1 EVRAEKRT
9 VCEIPILIGRSQNG
23 QVLTHEQ
30 CRDILDMPIERFTE
44 DGRTAACW
52 LRTSSKLHALDAL
65 VPVES
70 MLTEQTSTLSE
81 AQSEEVAHIK
91 QRAKIGKSDISHSID
106 DLQLEV
112 GRLEHELH
120 NLTSDRMKTITLQR
134 QLTLKRQELLKKQ
147 DSQFFEAMQLD
158 VEIEKQ
164 VNDFLGKE
172 KLTAKV
178 VRQFV
183 VEVTKLDEI

>member
-1 EVRAEKRT
+1 
-9 VCEIPILIGRSQNG
+9 
-23 QVLTHEQ
+23 
-30 CRDILDMPIERFTE
+30 M
-44 DGRTAACW
+44 
-52 LRTSSKLHALDAL
+52 
-65 VPVES
+65 
-70 MLTEQTSTLSE
+70 
-81 AQSEEVAHIK
+81 
-91 QRAKIGKSDISHSID
+91 
-106 DLQLEV
+106 

-164 VNDFLGKE
+164 VNEFLGKE

-183 VEVTKLDEI
+183 VEVKSNINNGGI